1 MHRAIIHL
9 DMDAFYAAIE
19 QLDSPH
25 LRGKPLIIGWDSA
38 RGVVATASYE
48 ARPYGVHSA
57 MPMAQARK
65 LCPQAIIVPPRRER
79 YLEVSRH
86 VFRILRSFTP
96 LVEPLSLDEAFLD
109 VTNSHELF
117 GSAREIAQKI
127 RSKIHQETRLTGSAG
142 IGPSKFI
149 AKIASDMRKPDG
161 LFEVQAHDILDFLHP
176 LPVTKIWGVGK
187 VTAKSLQDLG
197 ITTIGDLSRFPRQ
210 TLVSRFGT
218 HGQRLFELA
227 HGIDDRPVNPQRA
240 VKSIGE
246 EETFA
251 EDLSDN
257 DKIQAVLL
265 QQAQDVARR
274 LRKRALAAKT
284 ITVKIKLA
292 ERLGGGKFR
301 LYTRSHSLPA
311 ATNDASEI
319 YRAAALLFQSVP
331 RKTRAVRLAGIYT
344 SNMESEQAVS
354 QLDLFT
360 SPSQTNDKRQRL
372 GKALD
377 RLSQKY
383 GDGVVHYGSVAKS
396 HSAKSEDPAAL
407 RKDELG

>member
-1 MHRAIIHL
+1 MHRAIIHF

-19 QLDSPH
+19 QLDSAH
-25 LRGKPLIIGWDSA
+25 LQGKPLIVGWDSA

-57 MPMAQARK
+57 MPMAQARM

-96 LVEPLSLDEAFLD
+96 LIEPLSLDEAFLD
-109 VTNSHELF
+109 VTDSHELF

-127 RSKIHQETRLTGSAG
+127 KTRIHQEIRLTGSAG
-142 IGPSKFI
+142 IGPNKFI

-161 LFEVQAHDILDFLHP
+161 LFEVQTHDLLDFLHP

-197 ITTIGDLSRFPRQ
+197 IKTIGNLSRLPKQ
-210 TLVSRFGT
+210 TLVTRFGT
-218 HGQRLFELA
+218 QGQRLFELS
-227 HGIDDRPVNPQRA
+227 HGVDDRPVNPQRE

-251 EDLSDN
+251 KDLSDN
-257 DKIQAVLL
+257 DKIQTVLL
-265 QQAQDVARR
+265 QQAQGVARR
-274 LRKRALAAKT
+274 LRKRELTAKT

-292 ERLGGGKFR
+292 QPLGGGKFR
-301 LYTRSHSLPA
+301 LYTRSRSLPI
-311 ATNDASEI
+311 ATSDASEI
-319 YRAAALLFQSVP
+319 YCVAALLFQTVP

-344 SNMESEQAVS
+344 SNMESEQHVS
-354 QLDLFT
+354 QLELFT
-360 SPSQTNDKRQRL
+360 SSSETNSKRQRL

-383 GDGVVHYGSVAKS
+383 GEGIVCYGASAS
-396 HSAKSEDPAAL
+396 PHSAKSEDPA
-407 RKDELG
+407 

>member
-1 MHRAIIHL
+1 MHRAIIHF

-19 QLDSPH
+19 QLDTPH
-25 LRGKPLIIGWDSA
+25 LQGKPLIVGWDSA

-57 MPMAQARK
+57 MPMAQARV
-65 LCPQAIIVPPRRER
+65 LCPHAIIVPPRRER
-79 YLEVSRH
+79 YLEISRH
-86 VFRILRSFTP
+86 VFGILRSFTP
-96 LVEPLSLDEAFLD
+96 LIEPLSLDEAFLD

-127 RSKIHQETRLTGSAG
+127 KTEIHQEIHLTGSAG
-142 IGPSKFI
+142 IGPNKFI

-161 LFEVQAHDILDFLHP
+161 LFEVQSHDLLDFLHP

-197 ITTIGDLSRFPRQ
+197 IKTIGNLSQLPKQ
-210 TLVSRFGT
+210 TLMTRFGT
-218 HGQRLFELA
+218 QGQRLFELS
-227 HGIDDRPVNPQRA
+227 HGIDDRPVNAQRE

-251 EDLSDN
+251 KDLSDN
-257 DKIQAVLL
+257 DKIQTVLL
-265 QQAQDVARR
+265 QQAQGVARR
-274 LRKRALAAKT
+274 LRKRELTAKT

-292 ERLGGGKFR
+292 QPLGGGKFR
-301 LYTRSHSLPA
+301 LYTRSRSLPI
-311 ATNDASEI
+311 ATSDASEI
-319 YRAAALLFQSVP
+319 YCVAALLFQTVP

-344 SNMESEQAVS
+344 SNMESEQHVS
-354 QLDLFT
+354 QLELFT
-360 SPSQTNDKRQRL
+360 SSSETNSKRQRL

-383 GDGVVHYGSVAKS
+383 GEGVVRYGASAS
-396 HSAKSEDPAAL
+396 PHSAKSEDPA
-407 RKDELG
+407 